1 VLQIFHMVHILFLQ
15 CSPPLF
21 THKTEYQLLSP
32 ISISSIHI
40 RVKRQ
45 NQTFFIPSSPNGS
58 FAQIKEE
65 ISKAM
70 GGDDVISPKLMR
82 LYVVNKNDAGET
94 DANESTTGPIPD
106 AALLSDHKVE
116 NDDILFLSFLK
127 NWEGGIDGDN
137 VPEEDE
143 KWEDVKKS
151 S

>member
-1 VLQIFHMVHILFLQ
+1 
-15 CSPPLF
+15 
-21 THKTEYQLLSP
+21 
-32 ISISSIHI
+32 
-40 RVKRQ
+40 
-45 NQTFFIPSSPNGS
+45 
-58 FAQIKEE
+58 
-65 ISKAM
+65 M

-106 AALLSDHKVE
+106 AAILSDHKVE
-116 NDDILFLSFLK
+116 NDDILFLSLLK

-143 KWEDVKKS
+143 KWEDVKS